1 MGKGP
6 STGRW
11 DLYSMRGP
19 VRVRKGPYSMRGPLR
34 MRKGP
39 STGRW
44 DLYSKYEGPSQGEKG
59 PVQHEGAHSG

>member
-1 MGKGP
+1 
-6 STGRW
+6 
-11 DLYSMRGP
+11 
-19 VRVRKGPYSMRGPLR
+19 